1 MLEYFLYPLSKKII
15 IFHVLKY
22 ITFRTLGAMITALV
36 ITMIF
41 GSPFIRRMSE
51 IGMGQVIRSD
61 GPKNH
66 ISKKGTPTMGG
77 VLIILSI
84 IVSTILWMDIANMY
98 VWILIVALIGFGAI
112 GFIDDYK
119 KLKHKSSEGL
129 KGSYKLILE
138 TILTIL
144 IVYLLLRFDDISF
157 TLTFPFFKK
166 FVINLGWGYFLLFLF
181 IVIGTSNAV
190 NLTDGQDGLAIVPVM
205 TCFGVYAVFAYV
217 LGNMKF
223 SEYLMFTPIPGT
235 GEIATFAGAIIGAA
249 MGFLWFNTYPAEIF
263 MGDVGSLGLGGV
275 LGVVSIIL
283 KQEILLAIIGGVFVV
298 EALSVIT
305 QVVSF
310 KLIGKRVF
318 AMAPIHHHFELK
330 GWTEPKITV
339 RFWIISILLA
349 LIGLATLKLR

>member
-1 MLEYFLYPLSKKII
+1 MLEYLLYPLAKQFIV
-15 IFHVLKY
+15 FHVLKY
-22 ITFRTLGAMITALV
+22 ITFRTLSAMITSLV
-36 ITMIF
+36 ITMIL
-41 GSPFIRRMSE
+41 GGPFIKLMSST
-51 IGMGQVIRSD
+51 GAGQVIRND

-66 ISKKGTPTMGG
+66 LSKKGTPTMGG

-84 IVSTILWMDIANMY
+84 VVSTILWMDITNKY
-98 VWILIVALIGFGAI
+98 VWILLFALLGFGAI
-112 GFIDDYK
+112 GFVDDYK
-119 KLKHKSSEGL
+119 KLKDKNSKGL
-129 KGSYKLILE
+129 KGSYRLILE
-138 TILTIL
+138 TLLTI
-144 IVYLLLRFDDISF
+144 IIIYLLIRYDNINF
-157 TLTFPFFKK
+157 TLTFPFFKRIA
-166 FVINLGWGYFLLFLF
+166 VNLGWAYFLLFLF

-217 LGNMKF
+217 LGNVKF

-235 GEIATFAGAIIGAA
+235 GEIATFAGAVIGAA

-275 LGVVSIIL
+275 LGVVAIIL
-283 KQEILLAIIGGVFVV
+283 KQEILLVIIGGVFVV
-298 EALSVIT
+298 EAISVIT
-305 QVVSF
+305 QVISF
-310 KLIGKRVF
+310 KLTGRRVF

-349 LIGLATLKLR
+349 LVGLATLKLR

>member
-1 MLEYFLYPLSKKII
+1 MLEYFLYPLSSRFIV
-15 IFHVLKY
+15 FHVLKY

-41 GSPFIRRMSE
+41 GAPFIRRMSE
-51 IGMGQVIRSD
+51 IGIGQVIRNE

-77 VLIILSI
+77 VLIISSI
-84 IVSTILWMDIANMY
+84 VLSTILWMDIANMY
-98 VWILIVALIGFGAI
+98 VWILLFTLLGFGAV
-112 GFIDDYK
+112 GFIDDFK
-119 KLKHKSSEGL
+119 KLKGKDPRGL

-138 TILTIL
+138 TVLTIV
-144 IVYLLLRFDDISF
+144 IVYLLLRFDDVNF
-157 TLTFPFFKK
+157 TLTFPFFKR
-166 FVINLGWGYFLLFLF
+166 VAINLGWGYFLFFLF

-205 TCFGVYAVFAYV
+205 TCFGVYAVYAYV
-217 LGNMKF
+217 LGNVKF
-223 SEYLMFTPIPGT
+223 SEYLMFTPMPGT
-235 GEIATFAGAIIGAA
+235 GEIAIFAGAVIGAA

-275 LGVVSIIL
+275 LGVVAVIL

-305 QVVSF
+305 QVISF

-318 AMAPIHHHFELK
+318 AMAPIHHHFELR

>member
-1 MLEYFLYPLSKKII
+1 MLEYLLYPLAKQFI

-22 ITFRTLGAMITALV
+22 ITFRTLSAMITALV
-36 ITMIF
+36 ISMVF
-41 GSPFIRRMSE
+41 GAPFIRFMTR
-51 IGMGQVIRSD
+51 IGMGQVVRSD

-66 ISKKGTPTMGG
+66 IGKKGTPTMGG
-77 VLIILSI
+77 LLMILSI
-84 IVSTILWMDIANMY
+84 LVSTILWMDIANVY
-98 VWILIVALIGFGAI
+98 VWILLLALVGFGAI
-112 GFIDDYK
+112 GFTDDYK
-119 KLKHKSSEGL
+119 KLKDRSSKGL
-129 KGSYKLILE
+129 KGSYKLVLE
-138 TILTIL
+138 TVLTLVI
-144 IVYLLLRFDDISF
+144 IYLLLRFDDLNY

-166 FVINLGWGYFLLFLF
+166 FIVNLGWAYFVFFLF

-217 LGNMKF
+217 LGNVKF
-223 SEYLMFTPIPGT
+223 SEYLMFAPISGT
-235 GEIATFAGAIIGAA
+235 GEIATFAGAVIGAS

-275 LGVVSIIL
+275 LGIVAIIL
-283 KQEILLAIIGGVFVV
+283 KQEILLAIIGGVFVI

-305 QVVSF
+305 QVSSF
-310 KLIGKRVF
+310 KLIGRRVF

-330 GWTEPKITV
+330 GWVEPKITV

-349 LIGLATLKLR
+349 LLGLATLKLR

>member
-1 MLEYFLYPLSKKII
+1 MLEYFLYPLAKQFI

-22 ITFRTLGAMITALV
+22 ITFRTLSAMITALV
-36 ITMIF
+36 ISMIF
-41 GSPFIRRMSE
+41 GGPFIRLMTR
-51 IGMGQVIRSD
+51 IGMGQVVRSD

-77 VLIILSI
+77 VLMIVSILT
-84 IVSTILWMDIANMY
+84 STILWMDIANVY
-98 VWILIVALIGFGAI
+98 VWVLLFSLLGFGAI
-112 GFIDDYK
+112 GFMDDYM
-119 KLKHKSSEGL
+119 KLRDRSSKGL
-129 KGSYKLILE
+129 RGSYKLVLE
-138 TILTIL
+138 TVITIA
-144 IVYLLLRFDDISF
+144 IIYLLLRFDDLNY
-157 TLTFPFFKK
+157 TLTFPFFKR
-166 FVINLGWGYFLLFLF
+166 FVVNLGWVYFLFFLF
-181 IVIGTSNAV
+181 VVIGTSNAV

-217 LGNMKF
+217 LGNVKF
-223 SEYLMFTPIPGT
+223 SEYLMFSPIPGT
-235 GEIATFAGAIIGAA
+235 GEIATFAGAVIGAA

-275 LGVVSIIL
+275 LGVVAIIL
-283 KQEILLAIIGGVFVV
+283 KQEVLLAIIGGVFVI

-305 QVVSF
+305 QVGSF
-310 KLIGKRVF
+310 KLIGRRVF

-330 GWTEPKITV
+330 GWVEPKVTV

>member
-1 MLEYFLYPLSKKII
+1 MLEYLLYPLAKQFI

-22 ITFRTLGAMITALV
+22 ITFRTLSAMITALV
-36 ITMIF
+36 ISMIF
-41 GSPFIRRMSE
+41 GGPFIRFMTR
-51 IGMGQVIRSD
+51 IGMGQVVRSD

-77 VLIILSI
+77 ILMIVSI
-84 IVSTILWMDIANMY
+84 LTSTILWMDIANVY
-98 VWILIVALIGFGAI
+98 VWVLIFSLLGFGAI
-112 GFIDDYK
+112 GFIDDYM
-119 KLKHKSSEGL
+119 KLRDRNSKGL
-129 KGSYKLILE
+129 KGSYKLVFE
-138 TILTIL
+138 TVLTIA
-144 IVYLLLRFDDISF
+144 VMYLLLRFDDLNY

-166 FVINLGWGYFLLFLF
+166 FVVNLGWVYFLFFLF

-217 LGNMKF
+217 LGNVKF
-223 SEYLMFTPIPGT
+223 SEYLMFSPIPGT
-235 GEIATFAGAIIGAA
+235 GEIATFAGAVIGAA

-275 LGVVSIIL
+275 LGVVAIIL
-283 KQEILLAIIGGVFVV
+283 KQEVLLAIIGGVFVI

-305 QVVSF
+305 QVSSF
-310 KLIGKRVF
+310 KLIGRRVF

-330 GWTEPKITV
+330 GWVEPKVTV

>member
-1 MLEYFLYPLSKKII
+1 MLEYLLYPLAKQFI

-22 ITFRTLGAMITALV
+22 ITFRTLSAMITAWV
-36 ITMIF
+36 ISMVF
-41 GSPFIRRMSE
+41 GAPFIKFMTR
-51 IGMGQVIRSD
+51 IGMGQVVRSD

-66 ISKKGTPTMGG
+66 IGKKGTPTMGG
-77 VLIILSI
+77 LLMILSI
-84 IVSTILWMDIANMY
+84 LVSTILWMDIANVY
-98 VWILIVALIGFGAI
+98 VWILLLALVGFGAI
-112 GFIDDYK
+112 GFTDDYK
-119 KLKHKSSEGL
+119 KLKDRSSKGL
-129 KGSYKLILE
+129 KGSYKLVLE
-138 TILTIL
+138 TVLTLVI
-144 IVYLLLRFDDISF
+144 IYLLLRFDDLNY

-166 FVINLGWGYFLLFLF
+166 FIVNLGWAYFVFFLF

-217 LGNMKF
+217 LGNVKF
-223 SEYLMFTPIPGT
+223 SEYLMFAPISGT
-235 GEIATFAGAIIGAA
+235 GEIATFAGAVIGAS

-275 LGVVSIIL
+275 LGIVAIIL
-283 KQEILLAIIGGVFVV
+283 KQEILLAIIGGVFVI

-305 QVVSF
+305 QVSSF
-310 KLIGKRVF
+310 KLIGRRVF

-330 GWTEPKITV
+330 GWVEPKITV

-349 LIGLATLKLR
+349 LLGLATLKLR